1 MEFIDKEDLREPYS
15 SLIDVLEPEEI
26 LNLEE
31 LWRGRQ
37 ILFSS
42 GIKNSDTYAEL
53 VRIIGADKADKVI
66 HIFMG
71 ELIYFPKLK
80 SLSVREK
87 ILQDFTGYNYT
98 ELSRKYGYSERYIR
112 EIVKYRA
119 KSMKTVSEGQIS
131 LFDKNS

>member
-15 SLIDVLEPEEI
+15 SLIDVLEPEEV
-26 LNLEE
+26 LKLEE

-53 VRIIGADKADKVI
+53 VGIIGADKADAVI

-71 ELIYFPKLK
+71 ELIYFSRLK
-80 SLSVREK
+80 SLSVRDK

-98 ELSRKYGYSERYIR
+98 ELARRYGYSERYIR
-112 EIVKYRA
+112 EIVKG
-119 KSMKTVSEGQIS
+119 KSKAIKTICDNQTS
-131 LFDKNS
+131 LFDKNN